1 MTEIGLQ
8 VRGQKRPLAPDP
20 RTMDDR
26 AARAWTEPMAVRPL
40 GDGTYAVDSA
50 SGATYVVELAAGSC
64 TCLDHE
70 IREERCKHL
79 RRVALEITLGRVPP
93 PGNRRALCHSCGV
106 ETFVPEDEPNPAFC
120 DSCRLEPGD
129 RVVDRESGDWL
140 VVAEITDRRAS
151 EVWLPA
157 AGCTVAEYPTNKA
170 YPDDDPVVEVVYVD
184 DVAGDR
190 EPRGYAFPFS
200 RLRRRSTDG
209 LTGGD
214 DHSSI
219 LAASSRERS
228 PRSKASRMSR
238 VAESGPPSPTSSR
251 RTFSE

>member
-1 MTEIGLQ
+1 MTEIE
-8 VRGQKRPLAPDP
+8 RPTRERKRPLAPDP

-40 GDGTYAVDSA
+40 GDGAYAVDSA
-50 SGATYVVELAAGSC
+50 SGATYVVELSAGSC

-70 IREERCKHL
+70 IRTERCKHL

-93 PGNRRALCHSCGV
+93 PGKRRALCHSCGV
-106 ETFVPEDEPNPAFC
+106 ETFVTEDEANPAFC
-120 DSCRLEPGD
+120 DTCRLEPGD

-157 AGCTVAEYPTNKA
+157 AGCTVAEYPTNKS
-170 YPDDDPVVEVVYVD
+170 YPDDDPVVEVVY
-184 DVAGDR
+184 ASEIARER
-190 EPRGYAFPFS
+190 EPKAYAFPYS
-200 RLRRRSTDG
+200 RLERRSTDG

-219 LAASSRERS
+219 SAASSRERS
-228 PRSKASRMSR
+228 PRSNAARTSS
-238 VAESGPPSPTSSR
+238 VAESGPSSPTSSR